1 MEERPLS
8 PEQCIQRECR
18 ATAGLKQGSDV
29 TQLGFQD
36 DLYRVFNGPQMRV
49 VVRMGTSGRMEG
61 LVRS

>member
-1 MEERPLS
+1 M
-8 PEQCIQRECR
+8 
-18 ATAGLKQGSDV
+18 KQGSDV

-36 DLYRVFNGPQMRV
+36 DLYRVHNGPQMRS